1 MKTRDLSAALE
12 AWAVATCPDLT
23 GSYDFSPAEQSEPLP
38 AVVAEP
44 VAIRDAHDDP
54 DFRVVDLQQ
63 VDIRVWDYRLLV
75 IAALGDTPD
84 EVEASAHQL
93 EDFADALMDAAQQ
106 DPSLGGRVHA
116 VARVSA
122 SFDPP
127 VVQFDDDSL
136 GRQVTVQLSVG
147 RALSA

>member
-1 MKTRDLSAALE
+1 M
-12 AWAVATCPDLT
+12 
-23 GSYDFSPAEQSEPLP
+23 
-38 AVVAEP
+38 AEP
-44 VAIRDAHDDP
+44 ISIHDAHDDP
-54 DFRVVDLQQ
+54 DFRVIDLQQ

-75 IAALGDTPD
+75 ITALGDTPD
-84 EVEASAHQL
+84 EVEASAHAL

-106 DPSLGGRVHA
+106 DPSLGDRVHA

-147 RALSA
+147 RVLSA